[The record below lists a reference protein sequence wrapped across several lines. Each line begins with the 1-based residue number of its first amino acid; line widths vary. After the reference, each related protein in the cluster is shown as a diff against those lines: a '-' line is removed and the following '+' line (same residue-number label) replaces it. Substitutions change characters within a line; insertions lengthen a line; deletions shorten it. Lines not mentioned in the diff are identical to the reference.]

1 MFAHEEFGT
10 WNSRRRGRLGSVIVR
25 CVSRVGIA
33 HKEGEY
39 HEPRQSVFRQRL
51 RDDLRTSDP
60 ESPVQDDMS
69 VLTVNQRHVHLP
81 APAMMLAHVVLHDR
95 VPAGKAVLVAKTI
108 EDAARRVPLLAM
120 VVVAVPAQPLVDES
134 GEPIELRTAHRRG
147 APVSRRHRGLD
158 VSRCLDLTGI
168 CDVSQIPV

>member
-69 VLTVNQRHVHLP
+69 
-81 APAMMLAHVVLHDR
+81 
-95 VPAGKAVLVAKTI
+95 VLVAKTI